1 MAVRDY
7 LPRTDAALLAWAQN
21 FSTLINANFAAYG
34 ITREVASDYQTKQAD
49 FASKLQAA
57 TDPLTR
63 GKRTVFLKD
72 EAKKALVA
80 FTRLV
85 VKQIGGMMTVTDAQ
99 RQELGIT
106 VPSGS

>member
-1 MAVRDY
+1 MQSGCGDVSGPRWVGVAGRQTGKCISPEGVWVMAVRDY

-21 FSTLINANFAAYG
+21 FSTLVNLNFAAYG
-34 ITREVASDYQTKQAD
+34 ITREVASDYQTKQQD

-72 EAKKALVA
+72 EAKKA
-80 FTRLV
+80 
-85 VKQIGGMMTVTDAQ
+85 
-99 RQELGIT
+99 
-106 VPSGS
+106 